1 MELPAQRDLRGIL
14 LYIKNTLKEPSIAR
28 RIYTLI
34 KEQVLTL
41 KRMPPRHSVVQEQ
54 PYGER
59 GVRKLLVENY
69 IAFYVIDEEKHE
81 VHILRI
87 LYNRREWQDI
97 L

>member
-1 MELPAQRDLRGIL
+1 MFIL
-14 LYIKNTLKEPSIAR
+14 H
-28 RIYTLI
+28 TLI

-41 KRMPPRHSVVQEQ
+41 IQMPLRHSVVQEQ
-54 PYGER
+54 PYGEM

-69 IAFYVIDEEKHE
+69 IAFYIIDEENHE

-87 LYNRREWQDI
+87 LYNRREWQVI